1 MQFSL
6 PSSSAAI
13 ANVRM
18 KPAAVLAVLTAV
30 TVVVHADFDIYLS
43 NNTMEKYLSVIDYP
57 GRSHYVVAA
66 KKSPD
71 MFCKFKLVTSG
82 MREGRIAIHTGGGSQ
97 YICRVQEGS
106 SPVDGR
112 NYIRPDKPT
121 IEPNCLF
128 EYKLKIHPD
137 IICGARIALK
147 ADNDRYWIVSPQD
160 GVNYIKPVS
169 MSPVY
174 FDMINLSAK

>member
-1 MQFSL
+1 
-6 PSSSAAI
+6 
-13 ANVRM
+13 M